1 MEAEPKNLRELLV
14 RLQTSINR
22 EERVSVGLLVD
33 TVGRRTFGPL
43 LVVVGLTILSPL
55 GAIPGAPT
63 TLSAL
68 IILVALQLL
77 LGRRYFY
84 FPKWLMRRSF
94 NQQAVAK
101 ALRCLKNPAS
111 YIDRLVKPR
120 LTPLTDRTGSVVIAI
135 ICLVMSLSTPLME
148 LVPFSAGAAG
158 LVLTMF
164 GLSLL
169 FRDGLLALIAVLLYC
184 SVGAA
189 LWLGL

>member
-1 MEAEPKNLRELLV
+1 MDAEPRNLSDLLV
-14 RLQTSINR
+14 RLQTSINK
-22 EERVSVGLLVD
+22 EERVPVGLLVD

-63 TLSAL
+63 ILSAL
-68 IILVALQLL
+68 VILVALQLL

-94 NQQAVAK
+94 NQQAVDR
-101 ALRCLKNPAS
+101 ALRWLKKPAS
-111 YIDRLVKPR
+111 YIDKLLQPR
-120 LTPLTDRTGSVVIAI
+120 LTPLTDGTGSIVIAT

-148 LVPFSAGAAG
+148 LVPFSAIAAG

-169 FRDGLLALIAVLLYC
+169 FRDGLLALMAVLLYC
-184 SVGAA
+184 SAGAV